1 MELWLSIHFRFAY
14 FPAAFVVNPVHVGR
28 ERELRPSSLKHLIDF
43 FPGKGRLVL
52 QPKDRNHVNR
62 AKTPCMMAV
71 RLAAAAFPRETLSQ
85 ASGVNYL
92 YPEIVEEIFGKYFV
106 LVSPNTCMI

>member
-1 MELWLSIHFRFAY
+1 M
-14 FPAAFVVNPVHVGR
+14 
-28 ERELRPSSLKHLIDF
+28 RPSSLKHVIDF

-62 AKTPCMMAV
+62 VKTPCMIAV
-71 RLAAAAFPRETLSQ
+71 RLATEAFSREKLSQ
-85 ASGVNYL
+85 AGAVNYL
-92 YPEIVEEIFGKYFV
+92 DPEIVEEIFGKYFV

>member
-1 MELWLSIHFRFAY
+1 
-14 FPAAFVVNPVHVGR
+14 
-28 ERELRPSSLKHLIDF
+28 
-43 FPGKGRLVL
+43 
-52 QPKDRNHVNR
+52 
-62 AKTPCMMAV
+62 MMAA

-92 YPEIVEEIFGKYFV
+92 DPDIVEEIFSKYFV

>member
-1 MELWLSIHFRFAY
+1 M
-14 FPAAFVVNPVHVGR
+14 
-28 ERELRPSSLKHLIDF
+28 RPSSLKHVIDF

-52 QPKDRNHVNR
+52 NDKDRNHVNR
-62 AKTPCMMAV
+62 TKTPCMIAV

-92 YPEIVEEIFGKYFV
+92 DPEIVDEIFGKYFV
-106 LVSPNTCMI
+106 LVSPNTYMV

>member
-1 MELWLSIHFRFAY
+1 MRS
-14 FPAAFVVNPVHVGR
+14 
-28 ERELRPSSLKHLIDF
+28 SSLKHVIDF

-52 QPKDRNHVNR
+52 TDQQKNHVNR
-62 AKTPCMMAV
+62 AKTPCLMAL

-92 YPEIVEEIFGKYFV
+92 HPDIVEEIFSKYFV